1 MEKRVSFGC
10 EGVARATW
18 LEILLVPKIKQKKR
32 GKVGKQKERERERE
46 IMIKDTSTRRCRID
60 KQKMA

>member
-32 GKVGKQKERERERE
+32 GKEGKQRERERER
-46 IMIKDTSTRRCRID
+46 MIKDTSTRRCRID

>member
-18 LEILLVPKIKQKKR
+18 LEILLVPKIKQTKR
-32 GKVGKQKERERERE
+32 GKEGKQRERERER
-46 IMIKDTSTRRCRID
+46 KND
-60 KQKMA
+60 KRHEHTKMSH